1 MNTNLSNFRNKRI
14 LRLRVEHAFQNL
26 IASKKEENRVSF
38 NTQLLNILPE
48 VKKYINGRLNVA
60 IKKGHFSK
68 NKYKADD
75 VIDQLFIEIYK
86 HIDEVNKG
94 EDFYLWLFK
103 KTNKLLEDIIVI
115 EEFDDFFFKNI
126 DAYSKP
132 ERDEMIENYS
142 TDGDGDLVMI
152 EELDDRSYNHNDYT
166 LNHVFIED
174 DEKELTNKIDK
185 SLSEAEIDKHI
196 NMVLNNL
203 PLAMHNV
210 FDLFTN
216 QQFSIEE
223 IAEIRNSSITEVE
236 KLLTD
241 AKKALQLSLFNRNIT
256 T

>member
-1 MNTNLSNFRNKRI
+1 
-14 LRLRVEHAFQNL
+14 
-26 IASKKEENRVSF
+26 
-38 NTQLLNILPE
+38 
-48 VKKYINGRLNVA
+48 
-60 IKKGHFSK
+60 
-68 NKYKADD
+68 
-75 VIDQLFIEIYK
+75 
-86 HIDEVNKG
+86 
-94 EDFYLWLFK
+94 
-103 KTNKLLEDIIVI
+103 
-115 EEFDDFFFKNI
+115 
-126 DAYSKP
+126 
-132 ERDEMIENYS
+132 
-142 TDGDGDLVMI
+142 MI

-185 SLSEAEIDKHI
+185 SLSEDEIDKHI

-241 AKKALQLSLFNRNIT
+241 AKKALQLSLFNRNT
-256 T
+256 TT